1 MKNTNKTRTENSARE
16 NIDLFI
22 QKKSEADNR
31 LIDTKDNTLAH
42 IILKTDDFITE
53 KSRNQKNL
61 NVVLSGFVGN
71 KDNSGHMNVRGKK
84 AEELLKLGLKVK
96 DNELKGTAFSSTGN
110 FGFGINEHIDLGLK
124 YDPNTGIYGMDFFT
138 VLARKGKRVAT
149 RKHQR
154 SRLGNFQKVTKE
166 DAKNWFKEKLNGT
179 II

>member
-31 LIDTKDNTLAH
+31 LIDYQDNTPAH
-42 IILKTDDFITE
+42 IILKTDDLITE
-53 KSRNQKNL
+53 KAKNQKNL
-61 NVVLSGFVGN
+61 NVGLSGFLGN
-71 KDNSGHMNVRGKK
+71 KDNSDHVNFRGKK
-84 AEELLKLGLKVK
+84 VEELLKLCLKVK
-96 DNELKGTAFSSTGN
+96 DNELKGAAFSSTGN
-110 FGFGINEHIDLGLK
+110 FGLGINEHIDLGLK
-124 YDPNTGIYGMDFFT
+124 YNHNTAIYEMDFFT
-138 VLARKGKRVAT
+138 VLARKGKRADR
-149 RKHQR
+149 RKYQR